1 MGDQKTTGYEKF
13 MELKA
18 KASKMKSQGKLV
30 ADFSIGDPKD
40 PKNPLFLEELKKAVL
55 KMTDPKTVENSRAVS
70 GYPKYTGEDNYK
82 QSCSK
87 YMKNRFDLD
96 INWQTEI
103 CATRGCKPAIN
114 TFLLSIINDET
125 DIVIIPTPGYPPYI
139 SGTHDAGG
147 NVHLVPLL
155 EENGFM
161 LDYNSIDEEIAQK
174 AKIIIVNYP
183 NSPTGVV
190 ASLAYY
196 KGLVEW
202 AAKNNIIIM
211 SDEGCYIDLAYDREN
226 QPCSVL
232 NAKPLMENIIAF
244 YSWSKSHNMT
254 GDCLGFVAGDE
265 NLINKFK
272 KKQNARDKNTP
283 SYIQDAAAISML
295 DTNFTDYMVSEYK
308 KRKDV
313 LLNALREIGFDVREP
328 DAAFYIWQKLPES
341 VNALDFANALLD
353 LGIVVTPGEFLAQE
367 VEGHGNLGKDY
378 VRFALVPKYDEVS
391 RASKIMIEAF
401 KGKK

>member
-1 MGDQKTTGYEKF
+1 MHNQKTGYEKF

-18 KASKMKSQGKLV
+18 KASKMKGEGKLV

-55 KMTDPKTVENSRAVS
+55 KMTDPETVENSRAVS

-82 QSCSK
+82 KSCSK
-87 YMKNRFDLD
+87 YMKNRFGLD

-114 TFLLSIINDET
+114 TFLLSIIGHESET
-125 DIVIIPTPGYPPYI
+125 VIVPTPGYPPYI
-139 SGTHDAGG
+139 SGTIDAGG

-155 EENGFM
+155 AENGFL
-161 LDYNSIDEEIAQK
+161 LDYHAIDKKIAQK

-183 NSPTGVV
+183 NSPTGAV
-190 ASLAYY
+190 ASLDYY

-202 AAKNNIIIM
+202 AEKNNIIIM

-226 QPCSVL
+226 QPCSLL
-232 NAKPLMENIIAF
+232 NAKSSMENIITF
-244 YSWSKSHNMT
+244 YSLSKSHNMT

-265 NLINKFK
+265 NLVNNFK
-272 KKQNARDKNTP
+272 KKQNTRDKNTP

-295 DTNFTDYMVSEYK
+295 DNKFTDYMVSEYK
-308 KRKDV
+308 RKKGV
-313 LLNALREIGFDVREP
+313 LLNALSEIGFDITEP
-328 DAAFYIWQKLPES
+328 DSAFYIWQKLPKS
-341 VNALDFANALLD
+341 INALDFANNLLD

-367 VEGHGNLGKDY
+367 LEGYGNLGKDY
-378 VRFALVPKYDEVS
+378 IRFALVPKYNEVCL
-391 RASKIMIEAF
+391 ASERIVENF
-401 KGKK
+401 KGII